1 MEAAPTGSLEEKMKK
16 LLLMIALSSAIS
28 GAATQPAP
36 EILGVRLGMS
46 YDATHSKLSK
56 IGQFKSEDEG
66 QQVWVLKHDRH
77 YQYAIVGFDR
87 DRKVRY
93 VTVLI
98 HPEGQPVNYEDVG
111 DLATAAHFGQPGNL
125 RYTWT
130 LRDRK
135 SHLEYVATVKGRD
148 PHHLDRYS
156 IKRLGV
162 QQEED
167 KD

>member
-1 MEAAPTGSLEEKMKK
+1 MKK
-16 LLLMIALSSAIS
+16 LLLIVALSPLIAW
-28 GAATQPAP
+28 AAARQPTP
-36 EILGVRLGMS
+36 EILGIRLGMP
-46 YDATHSKLSK
+46 YDAAHAKLRK

-66 QQVWVLKHDRH
+66 QQVWVLEHDRH
-77 YQYAIVGFDR
+77 YQYAIVGFDH

-93 VTVLI
+93 VTVLV

-111 DLATAAHFGQPGNL
+111 DLAAAARFGQAGNL

-130 LRDRK
+130 LRDKRD
-135 SHLEYVATVKGRD
+135 HFEYVATVKGKN

-156 IKRLGV
+156 IKRLEV
-162 QQEED
+162 LQEED

>member
-1 MEAAPTGSLEEKMKK
+1 MKK
-16 LLLMIALSSAIS
+16 LLLIIAFSSVIAW
-28 GAATQPAP
+28 AAGKRPAP
-36 EILGVRLGMS
+36 EILGIRLGMP
-46 YDATHSKLSK
+46 YDTAHSKLSK
-56 IGQFKSEDEG
+56 IGQFKSQDEG
-66 QQVWVLKHDRH
+66 QQVWVLKRDRH

-93 VTVLI
+93 VTVLV

-111 DLATAAHFGQPGNL
+111 DLATAARFGQAGNL

-130 LRDRK
+130 LRDK
-135 SHLEYVATVKGRD
+135 KNQFEYEATVKGKD
-148 PHHLDRYS
+148 PRHLDRYS

-162 QQEED
+162 EPEED

>member
-1 MEAAPTGSLEEKMKK
+1 MKK
-16 LLLMIALSSAIS
+16 LLLIVALSSVMVW
-28 GAATQPAP
+28 AAARRPAP
-36 EILGVRLGMS
+36 EILGIRLGMS
-46 YDATHSKLSK
+46 YDAAHSKLGR

-66 QQVWVLKHDRH
+66 QQVWLLKHDLH

-93 VTVLI
+93 VTVLV
-98 HPEGQPVNYEDVG
+98 HPEGQPVSYEDVG
-111 DLATAAHFGQPGNL
+111 DLGAAARFGQPGNL

-130 LRDRK
+130 LRDKRD
-135 SHLEYVATVKGRD
+135 HFEYVATVKGKD